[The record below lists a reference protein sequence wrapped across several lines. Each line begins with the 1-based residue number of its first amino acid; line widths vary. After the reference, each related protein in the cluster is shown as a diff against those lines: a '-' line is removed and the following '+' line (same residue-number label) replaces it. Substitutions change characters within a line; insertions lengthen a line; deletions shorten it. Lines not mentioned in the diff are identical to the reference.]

1 MLKKVIIM
9 NMDLKNLITNPLQ
22 NFFDMEIKPSDI
34 ASCNG
39 ENTVTPTTFRL
50 PDDIRNYYQ
59 LMANASR
66 NTLQGAVLNVL
77 SAVMN
82 SHIIDNPAET
92 YANNIKNRFFHMSN
106 FAGIPIRKIPQF
118 LKEFN
123 VKQEDLTSATKIVK
137 IISDDSIVDFLAETL
152 FFNRGSKR
160 KPQIFPKIFK

>member
-82 SHIIDNPAET
+82 SHIIDNPAEYKVGQRT
-92 YANNIKNRFFHMSN
+92 AQVSS
-106 FAGIPIRKIPQF
+106 P
-118 LKEFN
+118 
-123 VKQEDLTSATKIVK
+123 
-137 IISDDSIVDFLAETL
+137 
-152 FFNRGSKR
+152 
-160 KPQIFPKIFK
+160 